1 MKAKTESFMSELDA
15 VMVESRRS
23 QGCAVSTIAFEMTPE
38 DRQDLSLALAN
49 PKYTS
54 KAIQMVLTKRGY
66 SISPTPVGR
75 HRRKE
80 CCCENW

>member
-38 DRQDLSLALAN
+38 DRQNLSLALAN

-66 SISPTPVGR
+66 SISPTSVGR

>member
-1 MKAKTESFMSELDA
+1 MKTKSDSFMAELDA
-15 VMVESRRS
+15 VVAESRRTH
-23 QGCAVSTIAFEMTPE
+23 GCALSMIAFEMTPE

-54 KAIQMVLTKRGY
+54 KSIQMVLTKRGY
-66 SISPTPVGR
+66 SISPTSVSR

-80 CCCENW
+80 CCCESW